1 MRRRG
6 EEGRGRGSDVSE
18 KRQITCRVISCKSRN
33 EKGNEM
39 GNENEDNGERGEGKE
54 RRK

>member
-18 KRQITCRVISCKSRN
+18 KGQITWRVISCISRN
-33 EKGNEM
+33 EKENEM
-39 GNENEDNGERGEGKE
+39 GNEKEDNGERG
-54 RRK
+54 